1 MRREQ
6 VLGLI
11 PARGGSKGIPGKN
24 TKYLAG
30 KPLIAYT
37 IEAAKECSCI
47 DDVLV
52 STDSVDIAEVARE
65 YGAWVPFLRPDEL
78 ASDTAK
84 TIDAVMYTVNR
95 LTKEGREY
103 DYVILLQPTSPLR
116 KADDIEEAFLLARKT
131 GEDVVSVSEVT
142 DSPIL
147 IRTCERDG
155 RLNPLLSG
163 SSTVRRQDMPKYYR
177 VNGSI
182 YVNHVSK
189 LSSGT
194 SLNDNRIGYV
204 MPKERSVDIDEMVDF
219 LVAENYL
226 AEENKNTKRGIID
239 EKTI

>member
-24 TKYLAG
+24 TKNLAG
-30 KPLIAYT
+30 KPLIAYS
-37 IEAAKECSCI
+37 IEVARECPCI

-65 YGAWVPFLRPDEL
+65 YGAWVPFLRPNEL

-95 LTKEGREY
+95 LAKEGREY

-116 KADDIEEAFLLARKT
+116 KSEDIESAFLLARKT

-147 IRTCERDG
+147 IRTCEKDG
-155 RLNPLLSG
+155 RLKPLLSG

-182 YVNHVSK
+182 YVNHISK
-189 LSSGT
+189 LSTET
-194 SLNDNRIGYV
+194 SLNDNRMGYV

-226 AEENKNTKRGIID
+226 AGEF
-239 EKTI
+239 EKTVYR

>member
-1 MRREQ
+1 MRTER
-6 VLGLI
+6 VLALI

-24 TKYLAG
+24 TKKLAG

-37 IEAAKECSCI
+37 IEAANGSACI

-52 STDSVDIAEVARE
+52 STDSEDIAEVARE
-65 YGAWVPFLRPDEL
+65 YGAWVPFLRPTEL

-95 LTKEGREY
+95 LAKEGREY

-116 KADDIEEAFLLARKT
+116 KSEDIEGAFCLARKT
-131 GEDVVSVSEVT
+131 GEDVVSVSEVS

-147 IRTCERDG
+147 IRTCAEDG
-155 RLNPLLSG
+155 QLTPLLSG

-182 YVNHVSK
+182 YVNRVSE
-189 LSSGT
+189 LSSET
-194 SLNDNRIGYV
+194 SLNDNRMGYV
-204 MPKERSVDIDEMVDF
+204 MSRERSVDIDEPVDF
-219 LVAENYL
+219 LVAEYHLSGGNN
-226 AEENKNTKRGIID
+226 E
-239 EKTI
+239 